1 MKLKEMKLKERNAKD
16 RIQRVID
23 MLEKVLEEIEA
34 EEAEDEQSRKE
45 EIEEFF
51 NKLEEIRC
59 TFSWNGEDNIRS
71 IHFTGDAKD
80 NSEDVVIIAISK
92 EKARNVI

>member
-1 MKLKEMKLKERNAKD
+1 MKLKERNAKD

-23 MLEKVLEEIEA
+23 MLEKVLEEIDA
-34 EEAEDEQSRKE
+34 EEAEDEQNRKK
-45 EIEEFF
+45 EIEDFF

-71 IHFTGDAKD
+71 IHFTSEAKD

>member
-1 MKLKEMKLKERNAKD
+1 MKSKEWDAKD
-16 RIQRVID
+16 RIRRGIGL
-23 MLEKVLEEIEA
+23 LEKALEEIEA
-34 EEAEDEQSRKE
+34 EEAENEQSRRE
-45 EIEEFF
+45 EIEDFF

-71 IHFTGDAKD
+71 IHFTSEAKD